1 MVFDGVNGYS
11 WGRRYVMGVGMGT
24 KVLNRRLKFLPLPVT
39 GDHLL
44 LTPHTSIMQFLMFYP
59 AGMQP

>member
-1 MVFDGVNGYS
+1 
-11 WGRRYVMGVGMGT
+11 MGVGMGT